1 MFGFSKKKSAF
12 EQQVISDGIEH
23 ASTRVAQ
30 EVLTKIGS
38 YEVALQ
44 FVLEEIDAA
53 SQGNKIAVD
62 FVKNSGFSE
71 GEYKGAMSNSFDE
84 VDGPE
89 GPQLFLLH
97 FITQM
102 SDIDLMVSLR
112 VASVDKIM
120 QTWKLGRYK

>member
-12 EQQVISDGIEH
+12 EQQVISDGIEY

-30 EVLTKIGS
+30 EILTKIGS

-44 FVLEEIDAA
+44 FVLEEIEAA
-53 SQGNKIAVD
+53 SQGNKKALD

-71 GEYKGAMSNSFDE
+71 SEYSGAMNNSFDE
-84 VDGPE
+84 VDGPG
-89 GPQLFLLH
+89 GPQLMLLN
-97 FITQM
+97 FVTQI

-112 VASVDKIM
+112 VAAVDKIM
-120 QTWKLGRYK
+120 QTWQLGRYS